1 MRFTTSEVARA
12 TGGEL
17 FGRDV
22 AIDGVTIDSR
32 RVRPGELFVPIV
44 AERDGHHYIGAAVQA
59 GATGYLT
66 SGPIEAATA
75 VLVAD
80 TAVAL
85 IALGAHARSRLP
97 ERVVGITGSVGKT
110 SVKDLLAAVAG
121 TTWRTTASVGSFN
134 NELGVPLTLAN
145 APDDTEVAIVEMGAR
160 GRGHIAALCAVARP
174 TIGVVTVVAGAHLE
188 LFGSLDEVAV
198 AKAELVAALPASGT
212 AVLNADDDR
221 VAAMASATEATVV
234 RFGVGAGDVRAE
246 GIALDGD
253 LRARFTLHSPW
264 GSAPVRLGVAGA
276 HQVTNA
282 LGAAAAA
289 LVLDTPVEAVAE
301 GLGSARLSAMRMD
314 LVTLVDG
321 VRVLDDS
328 YNANLTSML
337 AALDALTAAPATRRF
352 AVLGTMAELGDDAAA
367 AHEAVAEE
375 AAARG
380 IHLVTVDEPRYGVVE
395 PDAVAG
401 PEAAVDQLTAAGL
414 AAGDV
419 VLVKASR
426 SARLERVVILLN
438 RR

>member
-1 MRFTTSEVARA
+1 
-12 TGGEL
+12 
-17 FGRDV
+17 
-22 AIDGVTIDSR
+22 
-32 RVRPGELFVPIV
+32 
-44 AERDGHHYIGAAVQA
+44 
-59 GATGYLT
+59 
-66 SGPIEAATA
+66 
-75 VLVAD
+75 
-80 TAVAL
+80 
-85 IALGAHARSRLP
+85 
-97 ERVVGITGSVGKT
+97 
-110 SVKDLLAAVAG
+110 
-121 TTWRTTASVGSFN
+121 
-134 NELGVPLTLAN
+134 
-145 APDDTEVAIVEMGAR
+145 
-160 GRGHIAALCAVARP
+160 
-174 TIGVVTVVAGAHLE
+174 
-188 LFGSLDEVAV
+188 
-198 AKAELVAALPASGT
+198 
-212 AVLNADDDR
+212 
-221 VAAMASATEATVV
+221 
-234 RFGVGAGDVRAE
+234 
-246 GIALDGD
+246 
-253 LRARFTLHSPW
+253 
-264 GSAPVRLGVAGA
+264 
-276 HQVTNA
+276 
-282 LGAAAAA
+282 
-289 LVLDTPVEAVAE
+289 
-301 GLGSARLSAMRMD
+301 MRMD